1 MTVKLVLVLYMV
13 ILVVLGILS
22 ARRVHS
28 EGDYLVAGRGLGTVL
43 LGVTLPATQMS
54 TGTAIGTV
62 GYIAFYGY
70 QYDWFWVA
78 LWAGWFISLVLI
90 APKMWAFGQKNGGM
104 TMPDVLG
111 ARFGNALR
119 IISAIV
125 ILISFLLLFSA
136 EYEGA
141 ATVFQ
146 LVFGISYVPC
156 VLIVAIIVLVYAL
169 LGGLFSIA
177 RNDLLQMAVF
187 IVGYIAAACYAL
199 HAVGGI
205 HGLQTRL
212 MHINPELLKPFGN
225 KLMPVGTLVG
235 LSLGTMVTF
244 IAYPL
249 DSMKFFSAS
258 KKSTLRRAIWI
269 GILMQVVIGFAIAII
284 GAVGRVIL
292 PNFSKSTMDS
302 VAPYI
307 ALHAMPPVL
316 GALLMAAVLGAV
328 MAVSSSIIMIVA
340 SAFSHDIYPFLPF
353 AKRRPQM
360 SEAGKLRFER
370 IVSLIVAIVGVLIAI
385 RPLGPVSAI
394 VTVVQ
399 QFMAS
404 TLAVSMIAALN
415 WRRATVSGAIAS
427 IVGGFIGVLGWYS
440 MGDPFTLSP
449 VYCGLLLSI
458 VGMLVFSLRPSVA
471 PAPSITDVAVEK
483 TAAGS

>member
-1 MTVKLVLVLYMV
+1 MTIKVVLVMYMV
-13 ILVVLGILS
+13 VLVILGIFS

-28 EGDYLVAGRGLGTVL
+28 ESDYLVAGRGLGTVL

-54 TGTAIGTV
+54 AGTAIGTV

-78 LWAGWFISLVLI
+78 LWGGWFISLTLI
-90 APKMWAFGQKNGGM
+90 APKMWAFGQRNGSM

-111 ARFGNALR
+111 ARFGNAMR

-125 ILISFLLLFSA
+125 ILVCFLLLFSA

-156 VLIVAIIVLVYAL
+156 VLIVALIVLVYAL

-187 IVGYIAAACYAL
+187 LVGYVAASLYAL
-199 HAVGGI
+199 HAVGGMT
-205 HGLQTRL
+205 GLQTHLQR
-212 MHINPELLKPFGN
+212 INPELLKPLGN
-225 KLMPVGTLVG
+225 KLMPVGTLIG
-235 LSLGTMVTF
+235 LSLATMVTF

-249 DSMKFFSAS
+249 DSMKFFSAT

-269 GILMQVVIGFAIAII
+269 GILMQVIIGFCIAVIGAA
-284 GAVGRVIL
+284 GRVIL
-292 PNFSKSTMDS
+292 PNFSKATMDD

-307 ALHAMPPVL
+307 ALHTMPPVL

-328 MAVSSSIIMIVA
+328 MAVSSSIIMVVS
-340 SAFSHDIYPFLPF
+340 SAFCHDIYPFIPSVR
-353 AKRRPQM
+353 KRSPM
-360 SEAGKLRFER
+360 TEKGKLRFER
-370 IVSLIVAIVGVLIAI
+370 SVSLIVAILGVMIAI
-385 RPLGPVSAI
+385 RPLGPVSTI

-404 TLAVSMIAALN
+404 TLAVAMISALN
-415 WRRATVSGAIAS
+415 WKRASVSGGIAS
-427 IVGGFIGVLGWYS
+427 IIGGFIGVLGWFL
-440 MGDPFTLSP
+440 MGSPFALSP
-449 VYCGLLLSI
+449 VYCGLLFSI
-458 VGMLVFSLRPSVA
+458 LGMVVFSLRPAVT
-471 PAPSITDVAVEK
+471 PAPSIMEVAIED
-483 TAAGS
+483 TSASL